1 MSHRQMRKYDAVVAV
16 GDSDVN
22 SSPHVEGIPDLG
34 QSHML
39 SQLIVLKT
47 KPEFVNVFLGS
58 LLGGRGGGGEARG
71 GFAGKRVRDLRAFG
85 GVRSLR
91 GGGEAGGE
99 SLEVEL
105 LAHEVRILQQSR

>member
-1 MSHRQMRKYDAVVAV
+1 MSHGQMRKYDAVVAV

-22 SSPHVEGIPDLG
+22 SSPHVEGIPGLG

-47 KPEFVNVFLGS
+47 KLDFVNVLLGS

-71 GFAGKRVRDLRAFG
+71 RFAGKRVGHLCAFG
-85 GVRSLR
+85 GVRSLQNVSTNHRR
-91 GGGEAGGE
+91 GA
-99 SLEVEL
+99 SSVS
-105 LAHEVRILQQSR
+105 Q